1 MPPHSLGKPWPF
13 PGRLKPM
20 SPLYWPHSSSIC
32 LHSLKSNSCCY
43 IVQKLICELSYG
55 FSTLWPFNKA
65 CAALISALIL
75 LFGYR
80 NPKGKTSF
88 SSEAA
93 DLGKGYGLSQGQCNI
108 LKNYILFH
116 VNDICWYVYVR
127 IKNWHQNFRSD
138 LLWSDVY
145 SVEDEWIVYA

>member
-1 MPPHSLGKPWPF
+1 MTRIQGPKTGNKRVPPHCLGKPWPF
-13 PGRLKPM
+13 PGRRKPM
-20 SPLYWPHSSSIC
+20 SPLHWPHSSSIC
-32 LHSLKSNSCCY
+32 LHSLKSNSYCY
-43 IVQKLICELSYG
+43 IVQKLICELNYG

-93 DLGKGYGLSQGQCNI
+93 DLGKGYGLSQGQYNI
-108 LKNYILFH
+108 FNNPEELYI
-116 VNDICWYVYVR
+116 ISC
-127 IKNWHQNFRSD
+127 
-138 LLWSDVY
+138 
-145 SVEDEWIVYA
+145 